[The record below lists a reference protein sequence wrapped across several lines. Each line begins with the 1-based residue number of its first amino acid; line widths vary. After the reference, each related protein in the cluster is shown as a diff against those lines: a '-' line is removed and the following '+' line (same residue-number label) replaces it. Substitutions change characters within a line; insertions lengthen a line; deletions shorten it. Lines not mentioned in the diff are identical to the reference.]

1 MNWLNYHHLYY
12 FWMVAREG
20 SITRACEK
28 LHLSQPTVS
37 TQLQELER
45 AAGQKLFLR
54 SGRHQSLT
62 EMGQMVYRYAEE
74 IFSLGQELQQFLAGS
89 AQGSRP
95 MRLTIGITDSL
106 PKRVSYRILEPLRH
120 YSQPVHFVCMED
132 DNLEGLLLR
141 LSRFELDLVLADAP
155 MNSSSRVK
163 AYNHLLGESGV
174 SFFGSEALYR
184 EFGGDFPRSLQGA
197 PFLLPSHNTAL
208 RRELDEWLNFNNLAP
223 QIVAEFDD
231 MALLKVF
238 GQQGHGIFCLPSVIE
253 KDLVEGL
260 HVQVLGRDASIKN
273 HFYAISI
280 DRKISNPAVIH
291 LIETARQ
298 QLF

>member
-45 AAGQKLFLR
+45 AAGQKLFVR
-54 SGRHQSLT
+54 SGRNQSLT

-74 IFSLGQELQQFLAGS
+74 IFSLGQELQQFLSGS
-89 AQGSRP
+89 ASGDRP

-106 PKRVSYRILEPLRH
+106 PKRVTYRILEPLLH
-120 YSQPVHFVCMED
+120 YHLPVQFVCMED
-132 DNLEGLLLR
+132 DNLEGLLQR

-155 MNSSSRVK
+155 ISANSRIK

-174 SFFGSEALYR
+174 SFLGSEALQQTY
-184 EFGGDFPRSLQGA
+184 GGDFPRSLQGA
-197 PFLLPSHNTAL
+197 PLLLPSHNTAL
-208 RRELDEWLNFNNLAP
+208 RRELDEWLAFNSLEP
-223 QIVAEFDD
+223 KIIAEFDD

-253 KDLVEGL
+253 SDLVKGL
-260 HVQVLGRDASIKN
+260 NVKVLGRDASIKN
-273 HFYAISI
+273 NFYAISI
-280 DRKISNPAVIH
+280 DRKIRNPAVVH

>member
-45 AAGQKLFLR
+45 AAGQKLFVR
-54 SGRHQSLT
+54 SGRNQSLT

-74 IFSLGQELQQFLAGS
+74 IFSLGQELQQFLSGS
-89 AQGSRP
+89 ASGDRP

-106 PKRVSYRILEPLRH
+106 PKRVTYRILEPLLRYH
-120 YSQPVHFVCMED
+120 LPVQFVCMED
-132 DNLEGLLLR
+132 DNLEGLLQR

-155 MNSSSRVK
+155 ISANSRIK

-174 SFFGSEALYR
+174 SFFGSEALQQTY
-184 EFGGDFPRSLQGA
+184 GGDFPRSLQGA
-197 PFLLPSHNTAL
+197 PLLLPSHNTAL
-208 RRELDEWLNFNNLAP
+208 RRELDEWLAFNSLEP
-223 QIVAEFDD
+223 KIIAEFDD

-238 GQQGHGIFCLPSVIE
+238 GQQGHGVFCLPSVIE
-253 KDLVEGL
+253 SDLVEGL
-260 HVQVLGRDASIKN
+260 NVKVLGRDASIKN
-273 HFYAISI
+273 NFYAISI
-280 DRKISNPAVIH
+280 DRKIRNRAVVH

>member
-45 AAGQKLFLR
+45 AAGQKLFVR
-54 SGRHQSLT
+54 SGRNQSLT

-74 IFSLGQELQQFLAGS
+74 IFSLGQELQQFLSGS
-89 AQGSRP
+89 ASGDRP

-106 PKRVSYRILEPLRH
+106 PKRVSYRILAPLLH
-120 YSQPVHFVCMED
+120 YHLPVQFVCMED
-132 DNLEGLLLR
+132 DNLEGLLQR

-155 MNSSSRVK
+155 MSSSSRIK

-174 SFFGSEALYR
+174 SFFGTEALQQEY
-184 EFGGDFPRSLQGA
+184 GGDFPRSLQGA
-197 PFLLPSHNTAL
+197 PLLLPSHNTAL
-208 RRELDEWLNFNNLAP
+208 RRELDEWLAFNSIEP
-223 QIVAEFDD
+223 RIIAEFDD

-253 KDLVEGL
+253 ADLVKGL
-260 HVQVLGRDASIKN
+260 KVKVLGRDASIKN
-273 HFYAISI
+273 NFYAISI
-280 DRKISNPAVIH
+280 DRKIRNPAVVH